1 MARMVIIGAGLSGL
15 SAARH
20 LERLGHEVTVLEAR
34 DRVGGRALS
43 LAVPGT
49 SSSCASDL
57 GPAWIWPAFQP
68 AVSTLAR
75 ELELDLLPQYESGD
89 FLYETHGGLQRGRVP
104 ARYHDARRFK
114 SGVQGLAEAM
124 AASLR
129 SVEMNFGT
137 EVTAIDL
144 KSSPTVSTQTGE
156 EIAADVVVS
165 TVPGPLMQ
173 SWRVTPALPQ
183 PLRDAMLKWPTWMAA
198 HAKCLAIYETP
209 FWRHDGLSG
218 SAVSQRGPLM
228 EIADQSDEEAGFAA
242 LFGFV
247 GWPADVRRSSG
258 GDLKNQILEQ
268 LVGLFGPDAAMPRA
282 FHLQDWAAESFTASD
297 RDTQGLGMHPP
308 YGEPALSQD
317 WFQGRLFFAGAE
329 TSAESGGLIEGALL
343 SGERVA
349 QQVHA
354 SLQALVT

>member
-1 MARMVIIGAGLSGL
+1 
-15 SAARH
+15 
-20 LERLGHEVTVLEAR
+20 
-34 DRVGGRALS
+34 
-43 LAVPGT
+43 
-49 SSSCASDL
+49 
-57 GPAWIWPAFQP
+57 
-68 AVSTLAR
+68 
-75 ELELDLLPQYESGD
+75 
-89 FLYETHGGLQRGRVP
+89 RGRVP

-124 AASLR
+124 AATLR
-129 SVEMNFGT
+129 SVELKLGT
-137 EVTAIDL
+137 EVKAIDL
-144 KSSPTVSTQTGE
+144 KPSPTIITQTGE
-156 EIAADVVVS
+156 RYVADVVVS

-173 SWRVTPALPQ
+173 SWQVTPALPQ
-183 PLRDAMLKWPTWMAA
+183 RLRDAMLRWPTWMAA
-198 HAKCLAIYETP
+198 HAKCLAIYERP
-209 FWRHDGLSG
+209 FWRDVGLSG

-247 GWPADVRRSSG
+247 GWPAHVRRSSG
-258 GDLKNQILEQ
+258 GALKDQILEQ

-282 FHLQDWAAESFTASD
+282 FYLQDWAVEPFTASD